1 MLPDYLVPAKYHIA
15 PVEQQTTEAEKEAN
29 FTQGKRKLS
38 DYESDILIGVS
49 RTGKSRN
56 MLLEEHD
63 RHIKDRLFRVV
74 KIEAFVHL
82 LNDLQAEGEIDAQK
96 LSQIIAEK
104 TKEINEAGNEIWLNL
119 ITRETNNPIFIT
131 WGKSNVKEIKDND
144 VYLALDNKKSDEFIL
159 KQNLDALRNTKNA
172 EMTRITQDLVSIPA
186 TLVRLK
192 WHNRREIYP
201 LQVKEEIYGAVM
213 NTLIEQRPELKEKLL
228 GRLEANYQ
236 YLLAREV
243 ATLRLTRKLSDGE
256 YRTSNV
262 TCVALDEDA
271 LASHA
276 PAPAST
282 ETKN

>member
-1 MLPDYLVPAKYHIA
+1 M
-15 PVEQQTTEAEKEAN
+15 
-29 FTQGKRKLS
+29 
-38 DYESDILIGVS
+38 
-49 RTGKSRN
+49 
-56 MLLEEHD
+56 
-63 RHIKDRLFRVV
+63 
-74 KIEAFVHL
+74 
-82 LNDLQAEGEIDAQK
+82 
-96 LSQIIAEK
+96 
-104 TKEINEAGNEIWLNL
+104 
-119 ITRETNNPIFIT
+119 
-131 WGKSNVKEIKDND
+131 KEIKDND

-271 LASHA
+271 LASQA
-276 PAPAST
+276 PAPT
-282 ETKN
+282 ETKTDRPTRIKKPLSPASLLFRGRFLFADQPNLEITRLMQRVHYLHHGFVIDVLSARKKTVVSFLPPVS

>member
-1 MLPDYLVPAKYHIA
+1 M
-15 PVEQQTTEAEKEAN
+15 
-29 FTQGKRKLS
+29 
-38 DYESDILIGVS
+38 
-49 RTGKSRN
+49 
-56 MLLEEHD
+56 
-63 RHIKDRLFRVV
+63 
-74 KIEAFVHL
+74 
-82 LNDLQAEGEIDAQK
+82 
-96 LSQIIAEK
+96 
-104 TKEINEAGNEIWLNL
+104 
-119 ITRETNNPIFIT
+119 
-131 WGKSNVKEIKDND
+131 KEIKDND

-256 YRTSNV
+256 YRTSIV

-276 PAPAST
+276 PAPAPT